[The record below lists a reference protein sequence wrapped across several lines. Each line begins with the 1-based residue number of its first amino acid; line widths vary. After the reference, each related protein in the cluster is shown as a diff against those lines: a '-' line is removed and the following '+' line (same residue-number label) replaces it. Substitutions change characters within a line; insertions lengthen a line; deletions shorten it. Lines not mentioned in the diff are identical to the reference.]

1 MMSRESLTPTDLDV
15 AWDETASLGAKSY
28 EHLTSHD
35 LGFRARALAQAHAL
49 TESALAYRRWRIGRD
64 EPTHPIP
71 ELSTWA
77 ATAFLTGYCVR
88 CVEESWPTAKPK
100 APSSS
105 PETDSDTDPETG
117 WEDWER
123 RASRFANTLT
133 ANTNATQ
140 IDHQTVLDAL
150 DNVIGREIEKRAEHV
165 KEQMGPADWEQF
177 EEFIGWWVLHGYAIR
192 AVES

>member
-1 MMSRESLTPTDLDV
+1 MTALDD
-15 AWDETASLGAKSY
+15 AWDETASLGAKPY

-64 EPTHPIP
+64 QPNHPIP

-88 CVEESWPTAKPK
+88 CVEESWPTAKPRVPL
-100 APSSS
+100 AGS
-105 PETDSDTDPETG
+105 DSG
-117 WEDWER
+117 LEDWDS
-123 RASRFANTLT
+123 RASRFANALT
-133 ANTNATQ
+133 ANPDATLVE
-140 IDHQTVLDAL
+140 HQTVLDAL

-165 KEQMGPADWEQF
+165 KEQMGSADWEQF
-177 EEFIGWWVLHGYAIR
+177 EHFIGWWVLHGYAIR